1 MFKPKLTQ
9 RQKQVLDLVTQYINE
24 EGFAPTLTEM
34 MGELDITTKKGVA
47 FHLDA
52 LEKKGYISRT
62 GESRGIILRDQS
74 MDGFIKIPLLG
85 FANCGTPLAL
95 AQEDYMGEITVD
107 EKLLK
112 GNRKIFGVEMK
123 GDSMDKKVINGVP
136 LHSGN
141 YALIAKEVPVGNG
154 DVVLAMVDDAA
165 TIKTFK
171 KDGKTVVLYPESSNP
186 VHKPIYV
193 KSDVGDSFI
202 NGKVMAVLNNPMTQ
216 AL

>member
-9 RQKQVLDLVTQYINE
+9 RQKQVLDLVNRYLKQ
-24 EGFAPTLTEM
+24 EGYAPTLTEM

-62 GESRGIILRDQS
+62 GESRGIIVRDQS
-74 MDGFIKIPLLG
+74 MEGFIRIPLLG

-95 AQEDYMGEITVD
+95 AQEDYRGEITID

-112 GNRKIFGVEMK
+112 GNRKVFGVEMK
-123 GDSMDKKVINGVP
+123 GDSMDKKSINGVP
-136 LHSGN
+136 LYSGN
-141 YALIAKEVPVGNG
+141 YALIAKNVPVVNG
-154 DVVLAMVDDAA
+154 DVVLAMIDEAA

-171 KDGKTVVLYPESSNP
+171 KDGQTVVLYPESSNP

-202 NGKVMAVLNNPMTQ
+202 NGKVMAVLSNPIANVM
-216 AL
+216 